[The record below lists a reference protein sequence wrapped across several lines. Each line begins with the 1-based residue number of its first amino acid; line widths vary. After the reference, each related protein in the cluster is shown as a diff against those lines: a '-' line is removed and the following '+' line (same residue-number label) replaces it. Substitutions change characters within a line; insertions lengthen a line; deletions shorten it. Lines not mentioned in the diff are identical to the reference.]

1 VVQSNWKT
9 TDPISACETGSQR
22 PRMDLA
28 FVFVSAFAA
37 STILPMSSE
46 AVLGSLAASRKAEP
60 HRALDSLRL
69 VELGNIVDPDDA
81 GLGIEVKVQCSCR
94 DRIGAGA
101 CPQGV
106 PEGLGLLQEST
117 HDRLPSAK
125 KVTSEREANAP
136 LSSFSAIR

>member
-1 VVQSNWKT
+1 VNGT
-9 TDPISACETGSQR
+9 TSTSGERARSGLPWMSKKLNPIVPS
-22 PRMDLA
+22 
-28 FVFVSAFAA
+28 
-37 STILPMSSE
+37 I
-46 AVLGSLAASRKAEP
+46 
-60 HRALDSLRL
+60 RL
-69 VELGNIVDPDDA
+69 VELGNMVDPDDA